1 MSIDKVPDG
10 WTRVKFGDVVRNS
23 NENSRNLE
31 ADGIDRV
38 IGLDHLDP
46 GSLRLARWD
55 NLAELPDG
63 TTFTRKFKPGQVLFG
78 KRRAYQRK
86 VAVPDFE
93 GVCSG
98 DILVFEPADK
108 RMLAEF
114 LPYVVQSDRFFDHA
128 LGTSAGSLSPRTKWA
143 ELAKYEFAL
152 PPLDE
157 QQRMVETFV
166 ACDRKTEA
174 LLLAAESAVSLA
186 LSTFDSLVSTAD
198 VPVVQLD
205 SVAEWRR
212 GYSFKGSDYADDEGF
227 PFLTLASV
235 DRGGGYRTD
244 GLKYLK
250 TEPKASCIAVPGDL
264 LVANTDLTPGREFIG
279 RPFLVPESLKTA
291 GFSHHL
297 SRIMTED
304 ESLREWLF
312 WELQSPSSRK
322 FVRSVARGSTVIMLD
337 TRALGKW
344 PVRVPPARTRAEV
357 LHRIR
362 LVMTLELKA
371 RGQLA
376 ATANL
381 RTVLLSELVGGG
393 GVH

>member
-1 MSIDKVPDG
+1 
-10 WTRVKFGDVVRNS
+10 
-23 NENSRNLE
+23 
-31 ADGIDRV
+31 
-38 IGLDHLDP
+38 
-46 GSLRLARWD
+46 
-55 NLAELPDG
+55 
-63 TTFTRKFKPGQVLFG
+63 
-78 KRRAYQRK
+78 
-86 VAVPDFE
+86 
-93 GVCSG
+93 
-98 DILVFEPADK
+98 
-108 RMLAEF
+108 
-114 LPYVVQSDRFFDHA
+114 
-128 LGTSAGSLSPRTKWA
+128 
-143 ELAKYEFAL
+143 
-152 PPLDE
+152 
-157 QQRMVETFV
+157 MVETFV

-279 RPFLVPESLKTA
+279 RPFIVPEALKTV

-297 SRIMTED
+297 SRITTKD
-304 ESLREWLF
+304 DSLHEWLF

-322 FVRSVARGSTVIMLD
+322 FVRSIARGSTVIMLD
-337 TRALGKW
+337 MRALGNW
-344 PVRVPPARTRAEV
+344 PVRVPPAQTRAEI
-357 LHRIR
+357 LHRIH
-362 LVMTLELKA
+362 VAMTLGLKA
-371 RGQLA
+371 GGQLT
-376 ATANL
+376 ATTNL
-381 RTVLLSELVGGG
+381 RTALLSELVGGS